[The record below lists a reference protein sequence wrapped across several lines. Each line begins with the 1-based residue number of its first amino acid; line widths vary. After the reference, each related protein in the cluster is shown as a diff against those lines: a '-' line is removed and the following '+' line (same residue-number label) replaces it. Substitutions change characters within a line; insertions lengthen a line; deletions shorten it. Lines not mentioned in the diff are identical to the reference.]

1 MSSAI
6 YAVLSRLC
14 LPFVF
19 GYLLIR
25 GLFDASYRDRR
36 RERFGFVPKGLPKD
50 CIWVHTVSAGEAIAS
65 IPVVEFLLDFYPD
78 SGVLV
83 TATTPTGSKA
93 IVSRFGDRVGHCYA
107 PYDIPWSVRRFV
119 SSTRPCA
126 LFLVETELWP
136 NLVRATARMGAPVYL
151 INARLSGKSA
161 RGYSR
166 LGDLTSATLEHV
178 QGIACQY
185 DDSEARFK
193 DLGVPSDK
201 IRTTGSI
208 KFDVGSPPPLPK
220 KVSETMEQLRAR
232 TANLWIAG
240 STHPTEE
247 EVVLAAHLQI
257 RAALPDTILILAP
270 RHVNRCSDVLSL
282 CNRYGLKSSMIG
294 NANKD
299 SEVLIVDQMGVL
311 FGLYRFA
318 KAAFI
323 GGSLEGTGGHNP
335 IEAALHGVP
344 VAMGPDRRNFEEICK
359 RFAQNRCLNDIG
371 NATDLSRT
379 ITRLL
384 NDHEEWKHQSHNVRE
399 VVRENQGAL
408 DRLKSTISAWMPV
421 IPSSPTAT

>member
-1 MSSAI
+1 
-6 YAVLSRLC
+6 
-14 LPFVF
+14 
-19 GYLLIR
+19 
-25 GLFDASYRDRR
+25 
-36 RERFGFVPKGLPKD
+36 
-50 CIWVHTVSAGEAIAS
+50 
-65 IPVVEFLLDFYPD
+65 
-78 SGVLV
+78 
-83 TATTPTGSKA
+83 
-93 IVSRFGDRVGHCYA
+93 
-107 PYDIPWSVRRFV
+107 
-119 SSTRPCA
+119 
-126 LFLVETELWP
+126 
-136 NLVRATARMGAPVYL
+136 
-151 INARLSGKSA
+151 
-161 RGYSR
+161 
-166 LGDLTSATLEHV
+166 
-178 QGIACQY
+178 
-185 DDSEARFK
+185 
-193 DLGVPSDK
+193 
-201 IRTTGSI
+201 
-208 KFDVGSPPPLPK
+208 
-220 KVSETMEQLRAR
+220 MEQLRAR

-257 RAALPDTILILAP
+257 RATLPDTILILAP

-294 NANKD
+294 NANMD